1 MLKINWTILTELMLS
16 KIIKIAPWPFNKL
29 IEKWKWNRDEK
40 WFQKE
45 IQDSPQFRRIIMA
58 GNAGYLKVIIDEEK
72 KAGNMDKV
80 QELEE
85 ELNLIEKEI
94 AMLDEVIGKV
104 NSKFDRREVNRNPA
118 LRKEYEMTLKTS
130 IKKAYEMAEK

>member
-1 MLKINWTILTELMLS
+1 MLKINWTILTELMLC
-16 KIIKIAPWPFNKL
+16 KIIRNAPWPFNKL
-29 IEKWKWNRDEK
+29 IENWKWNRDEK

-45 IQDSPQFRRIIMA
+45 IQDSPQFRRLIMA

-72 KAGNMDKV
+72 KAGNLDKV
-80 QELEE
+80 RELEE